1 MLTGMKEKYFLL
13 ENMSEKQY
21 CMFMSKN
28 FMSMYVAKGLLNF
41 NYLLFQTA
49 KKHVSPN
56 GEPISFFQRVGMA
69 AGAGAC
75 GGLVGTPGDMIN
87 VRMQNDIKLPTDQR
101 RK

>member
-1 MLTGMKEKYFLL
+1 MIHPRIVLNQFPL
-13 ENMSEKQY
+13 S
-21 CMFMSKN
+21 
-28 FMSMYVAKGLLNF
+28 VAKGLFLSF
-41 NYLLFQTA
+41 NLLLFQTA
-49 KKHVSPN
+49 KKYVSPN
-56 GEPISFFQRVGMA
+56 GEPISFFQRVAMA